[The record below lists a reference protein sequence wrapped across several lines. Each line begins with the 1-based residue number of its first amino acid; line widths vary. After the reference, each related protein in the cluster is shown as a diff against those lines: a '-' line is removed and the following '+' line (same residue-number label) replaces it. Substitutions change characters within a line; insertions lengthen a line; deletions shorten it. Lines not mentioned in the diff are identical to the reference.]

1 MAFTKFKK
9 KDLNRIKKVYPYIR
23 KKPVFGLLSDKEV
36 LIEAAAVTFTNATSS
51 QYFFDA
57 TYENAPVITA
67 IAVDSESNSQA
78 NVNIFI
84 ESVDRLSVTFGSSQA
99 FTGTVHFHAIM
110 IKE

>member
-23 KKPVFGLLSDKEV
+23 KKPVYGLLSDKEI
-36 LIEAAAVTFTNATSS
+36 LIEAAAVTFTNSASS

-67 IAVDSESNSQA
+67 IAVDSESNNQA
-78 NVNIFI
+78 NVNIFVA
-84 ESVDRLSVTFGSSQA
+84 SVDTTSVTFGSSEA
-99 FTGTVHFHAIM
+99 FTGKVHFHAIM
-110 IKE
+110 IKD